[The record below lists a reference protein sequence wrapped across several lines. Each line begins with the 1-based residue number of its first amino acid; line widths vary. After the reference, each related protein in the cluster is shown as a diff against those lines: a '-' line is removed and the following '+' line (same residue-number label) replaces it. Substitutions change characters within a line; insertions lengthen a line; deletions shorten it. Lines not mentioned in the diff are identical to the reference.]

1 MTLCI
6 GWPEVDIQWA
16 KVDGNQAPTPI
27 MRELPRGMYSGRLD
41 EKGRLKLPADFHNH
55 FRALQ
60 EPKLFVTS
68 LDRKTA
74 AVYPLYKW
82 REVEGFL
89 DNYHEEP
96 QAALNVAFVAA
107 ELGAEAEP
115 DAQGRILFSQELRK
129 ALGLEDQPLK
139 LWARNGHVEVLSEE
153 TFKQKQEQS
162 KQSPEQDLAK
172 LRAAGLKC

>member
-1 MTLCI
+1 MDT
-6 GWPEVDIQWA
+6 QWA
-16 KVDGNQAPTPI
+16 KMDGNFAGAPV

-41 EKGRLKLPADFHNH
+41 DKGRLKLPADFHNH

-60 EPKLFVTS
+60 EQKVFVTS

-74 AVYPLYKW
+74 AIYPLYKW
-82 REVEGFL
+82 REVESFL
-89 DNYHEEP
+89 DSYHEDP
-96 QAALNVAFVAA
+96 QAVMNVAFISA
-107 ELGAEAEP
+107 ELGSEAEP

-129 ALGLEDQPLK
+129 ELGLEDQPLK
-139 LWARNGHVEVLSEE
+139 LWARNGHVEILSEE

>member
-1 MTLCI
+1 
-6 GWPEVDIQWA
+6 
-16 KVDGNQAPTPI
+16 
-27 MRELPRGMYSGRLD
+27 MYSGRLD

-60 EPKLFVTS
+60 EPKLYVTS

-82 REVEGFL
+82 REVESFL
-89 DNYHEEP
+89 DDYHEEP

-107 ELGAEAEP
+107 ELGSEAEP

-129 ALGLEDQPLK
+129 ELRLEDQPLK
-139 LWARNGHVEVLSEE
+139 LWARNGHVEILSEAMFQE
-153 TFKQKQEQS
+153 KREQS

>member
-1 MTLCI
+1 
-6 GWPEVDIQWA
+6 
-16 KVDGNQAPTPI
+16 
-27 MRELPRGMYSGRLD
+27 MYPARLD
-41 EKGRLKLPADFHNH
+41 DKGRIKLPALFQ
-55 FRALQ
+55 RYLQ
-60 EPKLFVTS
+60 GQPESKLFVTS

-107 ELGAEAEP
+107 ELGSEAEP

-139 LWARNGHVEVLSEE
+139 LWARNGHVEVLSEA
-153 TFKQKQEQS
+153 TFTQKQEQS

>member
-1 MTLCI
+1 
-6 GWPEVDIQWA
+6 
-16 KVDGNQAPTPI
+16 
-27 MRELPRGMYSGRLD
+27 MYSGRLD

-89 DNYHEEP
+89 ENYHEQP

-107 ELGAEAEP
+107 ELGSEAEP

-129 ALGLEDQPLK
+129 ALALDDQPLK
-139 LWARNGHVEVLSEE
+139 LWARAGHIEVLSEE
-153 TFKQKQEQS
+153 TFQQKQEQS
-162 KQSPEQDLAK
+162 KQSPEADLAR

>member
-1 MTLCI
+1 
-6 GWPEVDIQWA
+6 
-16 KVDGNQAPTPI
+16 

-41 EKGRLKLPADFHNH
+41 DKGRLKLPADFHNH

-60 EPKLFVTS
+60 EQKLFVTS

-89 DNYHEEP
+89 DNYHEDP
-96 QAALNVAFVAA
+96 QAALNVSFIAA
-107 ELGAEAEP
+107 ELGSEAEP
-115 DAQGRILFSQELRK
+115 DAQGRILFSQELRRE
-129 ALGLEDQPLK
+129 LGLEDQPLK
-139 LWARNGHVEVLSEE
+139 LWARNGHVEILSEE
-153 TFKQKQEQS
+153 MFKHKQEQS
-162 KQSPEQDLAK
+162 KQAPEQDLAK

>member
-1 MTLCI
+1 
-6 GWPEVDIQWA
+6 
-16 KVDGNQAPTPI
+16 
-27 MRELPRGMYSGRLD
+27 MYSGRLD
-41 EKGRLKLPADFHNH
+41 EKGRLKLPVDFHNH

-60 EPKLFVTS
+60 EQKLYVTS

-89 DNYHEEP
+89 DNFTQDP
-96 QAALNVAFVAA
+96 QAAINVQFIAA
-107 ELGAEAEP
+107 ELGSETEP

-129 ALGLEDQPLK
+129 ELALEDKPLK
-139 LWARNGHVEVLSEE
+139 LWARNGHIEILSEE
-153 TFKQKQEQS
+153 TFKEKQEQS
-162 KQSPEQDLAK
+162 KQAPEQDLSK

>member
-1 MTLCI
+1 
-6 GWPEVDIQWA
+6 
-16 KVDGNQAPTPI
+16 
-27 MRELPRGMYSGRLD
+27 MYSGRLD

-60 EPKLFVTS
+60 ESKLYVTS
-68 LDRKTA
+68 LDRTTA
-74 AVYPLYKW
+74 ALYPLYKW

-89 DNYHEEP
+89 DNYHEDP

-107 ELGAEAEP
+107 ELGSEAEP

-129 ALGLEDQPLK
+129 ELGLDGQPLK
-139 LWARNGHVEVLSEE
+139 LWARNGHVEVLSEA
-153 TFKQKQEQS
+153 TFKLKQEQS
-162 KQSPEQDLAK
+162 KQSPDQDLAK